1 MIRMKLSWL
10 TFEMLEDTFPKEYR
24 RSPIVKKWS
33 YGITMPNGGDS
44 NRAIRDK
51 ETLDRYK
58 HQIFNK
64 YGDII
69 IILNTDKDILWYE
82 KAVIDCDIFRD
93 RQRMFGENVK
103 KALNN

>member
-10 TFEMLEDTFPKEYR
+10 TFEMLEDTFPEEYR
-24 RSPIVKKWS
+24 RSPVVKKWS

-44 NRAIRDK
+44 MRSIQDL
-51 ETLDRYK
+51 EGLERYK
-58 HQIFNK
+58 EEIYNQ

-69 IILNTDKDILWYE
+69 IVLNQEPNILWYQ
-82 KAVIDCDIFRD
+82 KAVIDCPDFREK
-93 RQRMFGENVK
+93 QRIYGENIK